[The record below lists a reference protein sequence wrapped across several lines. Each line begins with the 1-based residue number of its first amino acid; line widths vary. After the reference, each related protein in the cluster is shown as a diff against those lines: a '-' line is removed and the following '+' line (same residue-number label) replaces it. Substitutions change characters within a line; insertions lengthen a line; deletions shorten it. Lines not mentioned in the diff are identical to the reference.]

1 MTHRKKEKAKAPKI
15 EISEKELG
23 ELRKKSDE
31 RDEYYNKWLKVHAE
45 YENTRKRLEKEK
57 SDRVRFANESIISK
71 LFPIVDNFDRALS
84 SVRHTKESGA
94 VLEGIKLVQKEM
106 HNLFRDHGV
115 EEIKSINEKFNPH
128 LHEAIATVETEEH
141 PEDTVVEEIQRG
153 YTLKGRLLR
162 PAIVKV
168 SKKKK

>member
-1 MTHRKKEKAKAPKI
+1 M
-15 EISEKELG
+15 
-23 ELRKKSDE
+23 
-31 RDEYYNKWLKVHAE
+31 
-45 YENTRKRLEKEK
+45 
-57 SDRVRFANESIISK
+57 
-71 LFPIVDNFDRALS
+71 
-84 SVRHTKESGA
+84 
-94 VLEGIKLVQKEM
+94 EGIKLVQKEL